1 MSQQNADGENK
12 VPKPQNTSLLPTNW
26 KSKPPDTPDA
36 SGVGITKRYPSLPNP
51 DGGGYEFNTCVNLAV
66 PQENQLRLAT
76 ASGCGGGYTG
86 YGAIP
91 TTLFAVDESYRFTM
105 SQIGPFLEDM
115 EKQVMTLADSNA
127 EPWKAIEISVGRS
140 FQEEMS
146 TLRQRLERIEEALDA
161 LRQDERRRA
170 S

>member
-26 KSKPPDTPDA
+26 KSQPPDTPDS

-51 DGGGYEFNTCVNLAV
+51 DGGGYQFNTCVGGPEPGNA
-66 PQENQLRLAT
+66 LRLAT
-76 ASGCGGGYTG
+76 ASGCSGYTG

-105 SQIGPFLEDM
+105 SQIGPFLEDI

-127 EPWKAIEISVGRS
+127 EPWKAIEASVRRS
-140 FQEEMS
+140 FQEEMDV
-146 TLRQRLERIEEALDA
+146 LHQRLERIEEALDA
-161 LRQDERRRA
+161 LRQNERRRA